1 MYDDNE
7 LMALVQAGDQQ
18 AYEKLVLKYRLK
30 AIAFANSFV
39 HDPYTAEDIVQ
50 ECFVKI
56 YIKRTSYR
64 PTYAFNTYLFTAIR
78 NSCIDFLR
86 ANKSLQKVSRHSLEK
101 LCDGNT
107 PEEVVGNAE
116 DRQHIFEVLNQL
128 HGDYRTALYLYA
140 VADFSYKDIARTM
153 KKNVPQVKILLY
165 RARKKFK
172 KQYEI
177 WGGEEE

>member
-39 HDPYTAEDIVQ
+39 HDLYTAEDIVQ

-64 PTYAFNTYLFTAIR
+64 PTYAFNTYLFTVIR

-86 ANKSLQKVSRHSLEK
+86 ANKALQKVSRHSLEK

-128 HGDYRTALYLYA
+128 HGDYRTALYLFA

-172 KQYEI
+172 KQYEV
-177 WGGEEE
+177 WGGKEE